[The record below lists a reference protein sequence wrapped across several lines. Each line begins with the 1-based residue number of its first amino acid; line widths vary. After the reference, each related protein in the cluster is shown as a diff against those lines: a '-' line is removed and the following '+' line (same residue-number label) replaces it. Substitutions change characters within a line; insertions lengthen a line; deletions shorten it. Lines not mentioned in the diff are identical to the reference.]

1 MNISLIQLLRLMAL
15 TLLLIPTLLV
25 TASCVT
31 DPILNIKDAP
41 VKTLS
46 NKELPLDQITRAIV
60 LAGMGLK
67 WQMDLVTPGHIVGTL
82 NIRSHQAVVDV
93 TYNPSAYSIQYK
105 RSKGLLYGEPSQ
117 MDGPETREIHK
128 NYNGWIENLD
138 NAIRTQLIAVDR

>member
-1 MNISLIQLLRLMAL
+1 MNISLIHLLRLMAL

-67 WQMDLVTPGHIVGTL
+67 
-82 NIRSHQAVVDV
+82 
-93 TYNPSAYSIQYK
+93 
-105 RSKGLLYGEPSQ
+105 
-117 MDGPETREIHK
+117 
-128 NYNGWIENLD
+128 
-138 NAIRTQLIAVDR
+138 